1 MTEYRSLEDDS
12 SQFFSIRKKTA
23 VTVVLLS
30 ILSLF
35 LASYILI
42 QKGLWI
48 GFVEPPAPAPPLSSE
63 LVSRFTE
70 LEEKL
75 NKTISDVNEVFTL
88 KEKLDK
94 QQPTP
99 KNPNL
104 VGAGK
109 GGQFLPLKPLNLS
122 EEEYETNTSLS
133 HLELAIQKINSSIPF
148 LKKYLMLAMYFQNNL
163 PDGVPLLGEYAL
175 SSGYGERKDPFTGL
189 DAFHSG
195 VDFAAALGTPIVSIS
210 NGRITKIGS
219 LFDLHG
225 YGKYI
230 EITHDNGV
238 VSKYGHLGDIYV
250 SEKQTVKKGELIA
263 LVGNTGRSTGPH
275 LHFEVH
281 LQSKAVDPM
290 GIISPLRVKPNPVA
304 MAAIDTEIKGR
315 CAGLLLIV
323 KDENAPLMKECLAT
337 AGKRANDLLIARQST
352 LMPRGPSKGRYH
364 LEDICSYV
372 DSDGKLQIG
381 NDKDCRSSANKEN

>member
-133 HLELAIQKINSSIPF
+133 HLELAIQKINSSTPF

-163 PDGVPLLGEYAL
+163 PDGGPTSWRVCAL
-175 SSGYGERKDPFTGL
+175 
-189 DAFHSG
+189 
-195 VDFAAALGTPIVSIS
+195 
-210 NGRITKIGS
+210 
-219 LFDLHG
+219 
-225 YGKYI
+225 
-230 EITHDNGV
+230 
-238 VSKYGHLGDIYV
+238 
-250 SEKQTVKKGELIA
+250 
-263 LVGNTGRSTGPH
+263 
-275 LHFEVH
+275 
-281 LQSKAVDPM
+281 
-290 GIISPLRVKPNPVA
+290 
-304 MAAIDTEIKGR
+304 
-315 CAGLLLIV
+315 
-323 KDENAPLMKECLAT
+323 
-337 AGKRANDLLIARQST
+337 
-352 LMPRGPSKGRYH
+352 
-364 LEDICSYV
+364 
-372 DSDGKLQIG
+372 
-381 NDKDCRSSANKEN
+381 